1 MKYLGIDFGV
11 KKIGLA
17 SGDDETGLAFP
28 MGNID
33 GGVKAIST
41 IMNRARDEGAEALVI
56 GLPIPDAHQT
66 TDQLELTKQFVRD
79 VQAATQM
86 SVFVVDEQFT
96 SAEARRL
103 QVEFGSD
110 MPEDAIA
117 AQIILQAFLDGDVEL
132 TVDTAMRREE

>member
-1 MKYLGIDFGV
+1 MKYLGIDFGL

-56 GLPIPDAHQT
+56 GLPIPDVHQT
-66 TDQLELTKQFVRD
+66 ETQLELTKQFVRD
-79 VQAATQM
+79 VQKATSMQI
-86 SVFVVDEQFT
+86 FVVDEQFS

-103 QVEFGSD
+103 QQEYGSE

-132 TVDTAMRREE
+132 TIDDAKRREE

>member
-1 MKYLGIDFGV
+1 MKYLGIDFGL

-56 GLPIPDAHQT
+56 GLPIPDVHQT
-66 TDQLELTKQFVRD
+66 ETQLELTKQFVHD
-79 VQAATQM
+79 VQKATSMQI
-86 SVFVVDEQFT
+86 FVVDEQFS

-103 QVEFGSD
+103 QQEYGSE

-132 TVDTAMRREE
+132 TIDDAKRREE

>member
-1 MKYLGIDFGV
+1 MKYLGIDFGL

-17 SGDDETGLAFP
+17 TGDDETGLAFP

-56 GLPIPDAHQT
+56 GLPIPDAHQS
-66 TDQLELTKQFVRD
+66 DAQLELTKQFVQN
-79 VQAATQM
+79 VQKATTLP
-86 SVFVVDEQFT
+86 VFVVDEQFT

-103 QVEFGSD
+103 QQEYGSA

-132 TVDTAMRREE
+132 TVDTAVRREE

>member
-1 MKYLGIDFGV
+1 MKYLGIDFGL

-33 GGVKAIST
+33 GGAKAIST

-66 TDQLELTKQFVRD
+66 ETQLERTKQFVRD
-79 VQAATQM
+79 VQAATSMQ
-86 SVFVVDEQFT
+86 VFVVDEQFT

-103 QVEFGSD
+103 QQEYGSD

-132 TVDTAMRREE
+132 TIDDAKRREE